1 MINRNFKKCL
11 ITGINGS
18 GGSFLAELLLKKKI
32 KVYGTYRNKKNNLG
46 LIKNNISLI
55 KCDLN
60 NFKNTLNLIKKIK
73 PEVIFHLAS
82 IADVR
87 LSFDK
92 PREII
97 NNNNN
102 CTLNILEAIR
112 ISKQRPLVLVC
123 STSEVY
129 GNVKKNKMPI
139 KENFKIQPI
148 NPYAVSKAFQ
158 DLIAQTYFK
167 NYGLRIIIT
176 RMFTY
181 LNPRRSNLFA
191 SSWAKQVAEIEKG
204 KKKILEHGNLNSV
217 RTIIDIKDAMNAYWL
232 AAKRGKIGE
241 IYNIGGNNKI
251 RIGKI
256 INILKKKSI
265 VKFKSKIN
273 KKLLRPSDIGYQISC
288 SKKFIKDTNWKI
300 SIKLEQS
307 IQNLLEAYRK
317 KII

>member
-1 MINRNFKKCL
+1 MINRIFKKCL

-18 GGSFLAELLLKKKI
+18 GGSYLAELLLKKKI
-32 KVYGTYRNKKNNLG
+32 KLYGTYRNKKNNLNS
-46 LIKNNISLI
+46 IKNDINLI

-60 NFKNTLNLIKKIK
+60 NFKKTLNVIKKIK

-102 CTLNILEAIR
+102 CTLNILEAVR
-112 ISKQRPLVLVC
+112 ISRQKPLILIC

-139 KENFKIQPI
+139 KENYKIQPI
-148 NPYAVSKAFQ
+148 NPYAVSKTFQ
-158 DLIAQTYFK
+158 DLVAQTYFK

-176 RMFTY
+176 RMFSY
-181 LNPRRSNLFA
+181 INPRRFNLFV
-191 SSWAKQVAEIEKG
+191 SNWANQVVEIEKG
-204 KKKILEHGNLNSV
+204 KKKLLDHGNLNSV

-232 AAKRGKIGE
+232 AAKRGRIGE
-241 IYNIGGNNKI
+241 IYNIGGNFKVRISKI
-251 RIGKI
+251 LD
-256 INILKKKSI
+256 ILKKKSTI
-265 VKFKSKIN
+265 KIQSKIN
-273 KKLLRPSDIGYQISC
+273 KKLLRPSDIEYQIPC

-300 SIKLEQS
+300 SIKLETA
-307 IQNLLEAYRK
+307 IQNLLDSYRAN
-317 KII
+317 

>member
-1 MINRNFKKCL
+1 MLNRNFKTCL

-18 GGSFLAELLLKKKI
+18 GGSFLAELLIKKKI
-32 KVYGTYRNKKNNLG
+32 KVYGTYRKKKNNLE
-46 LIKNNISLI
+46 LIKNKINLIS
-55 KCDLN
+55 CDLN
-60 NFKNTLNLIKKIK
+60 NFKKTVNLIRKIE

-97 NNNNN
+97 INNNN

-112 ISKQRPLVLVC
+112 ISKKEPLIIIC

-129 GNVKKNKMPI
+129 GNVKKRNMPI
-139 KENFKIQPI
+139 NENFNIKPI

-158 DLIAQTYFK
+158 DSVAQTYFK

-181 LNPRRSNLFA
+181 INPRRLNLFA
-191 SSWAKQVAEIEKG
+191 SNWAKQVVEIERG
-204 KKKILEHGNLNSV
+204 KRKVLEHGNLNSV
-217 RTIIDIKDAMNAYWL
+217 RAIIDIKDAMNAYWL
-232 AAKRGKIGE
+232 TAKKGRIGE
-241 IYNIGGNNKI
+241 IYNIGGDNKI
-251 RIGKI
+251 RISKI
-256 INILKKKSI
+256 LNILKKKST

-273 KKLLRPSDIGYQISC
+273 NKLLRLSDIEYQIPC
-288 SKKFIKDTNWKI
+288 SKKFIRHTNWKI
-300 SIKLEQS
+300 TTKLDQS
-307 IQNLLEAYRK
+307 IENLLEVFRK
-317 KII
+317 N